1 MGRPIVY
8 CSKCG
13 AGLREGGGPKEKVY
27 RQGELIFCGTCR
39 PADAVQEA
47 SGIQPR
53 INTPSRPVRAV
64 DTPRPLTPR
73 VAHASSSTS
82 SPAPLVLGI
91 TFGVVLLVLLIAW
104 ATRRPPPPPPP
115 PPSHGSA
122 PAAAPKTY
130 ATELAKVDQDLRRA
144 MDREDFRGAIA
155 ALEGARAR
163 RSDPEW
169 TTPIDERI
177 RDTNARA
184 MALFSALK
192 QDIGQDRLKAAALR
206 ARVER
211 WGRRDFLGEL
221 DRLLESAPPELSKVD
236 EELKRALDKE
246 DFKGALDYLAGL
258 RPRSEAPAWM
268 NAIDERI
275 RDVNAKAMALFSDLK
290 KEVAKDRAK
299 AAAAKT
305 RVEAWGRADFA
316 AELDKILEEGGPW
329 TSIFNGTNKDFLRHN
344 AQQSWELA
352 DGALARREENAA
364 QTSQDFA
371 DGEFRFRFSVVEL
384 SSPVFFVARQGGGG
398 GLRVDSSAW
407 KDFYRPGQTHEI
419 RFVFRGAES
428 SATFDGRPIE
438 IRPFGKLGPSGA
450 LQFNGPPTFR
460 LYSVDFRP

>member
-39 PADAVQEA
+39 PSDAVQEA

-64 DTPRPLTPR
+64 DTPRAMTPR

-82 SPAPLVLGI
+82 SPAPLILGI

-104 ATRRPPPPPPP
+104 ATRRPSPPPPPP
-115 PPSHGSA
+115 AHSYA
-122 PAAAPKTY
+122 PTAAPKTY
-130 ATELAKVDQDLRRA
+130 AAELAKVDEDLRRA
-144 MDREDFRGAIA
+144 MDREDFRGAVA

-169 TTPIDERI
+169 TAPIDERI

-192 QDIGQDRLKAAALR
+192 QDVGQDRLKAAALR

-246 DFKGALDYLAGL
+246 DFRGALDYLKGL
-258 RPRSEAPAWM
+258 RPRSEAPAWL

-305 RVEAWGRADFA
+305 RVENWGRPDFK
-316 AELDKILEEGGPW
+316 AEIDRILEEGGPW
-329 TSIFNGTNKDFLRHN
+329 TSIFNGTSKDFLRN
-344 AQQSWELA
+344 SAQQSWELA

-364 QTSQDFA
+364 QTGQDFT
-371 DGEFRFRFSVVEL
+371 DGELRIRFSVVDI
-384 SSPVFFVARQGGGG
+384 SSPVFFVARQGGPG
-398 GLRVDSSAW
+398 GLRVDSSSF
-407 KDFYRPGQTHEI
+407 KDLYRPGQTHEI
-419 RFVFRGAES
+419 RFVFRGAEA
-428 SATFDGRPIE
+428 SATFDGRPIKVT
-438 IRPFGKLGPSGA
+438 PFGKPVTSGC

-460 LYSVDFRP
+460 LYSIDFRP